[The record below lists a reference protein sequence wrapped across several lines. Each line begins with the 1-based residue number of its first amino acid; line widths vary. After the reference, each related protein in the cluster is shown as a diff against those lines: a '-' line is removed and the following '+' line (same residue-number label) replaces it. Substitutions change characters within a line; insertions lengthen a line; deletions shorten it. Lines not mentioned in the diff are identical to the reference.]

1 MVKYGDIDDIQIGGV
16 VEYDGNGKL
25 IKGNWYIVKSF
36 DKSNGRIKVVI
47 NDNGDTSTHTF
58 NFMKLVKTKYNVGD
72 TILHKPTKTTQVV
85 KAIEMKLNVPC
96 YRYEK
101 GGFDNIK
108 GMECRGDYEL
118 DVPRY
123 RYTEDGF
130 VNIKRIEC
138 REDHELDV
146 PKTTAPDLSGYD
158 FKQNPEEEKMK
169 DNLEIDVKLNGKN
182 VCAVKNEVAA
192 SLRPKTELEIA
203 SYPFSAVCYSGAGD
217 KIIVRYFKNED
228 KQKKFKKKYLQS
240 VKNIGHTVILY
251 NVSGAFTTKT
261 PIVKITI

>member
-36 DKSNGRIKVVI
+36 DKSNGRVKVVI

-108 GMECRGDYEL
+108 GMECRGDY
-118 DVPRY
+118 
-123 RYTEDGF
+123 
-130 VNIKRIEC
+130 
-138 REDHELDV
+138 ELDV